1 MALVKMYRDEPEV
14 PGGNTEAMIPEEAVN
29 LAMDN
34 GWRLKGK
41 AEPAKEEPK
50 PEAKKEEP
58 KVEQPKAEEPKIEPV
73 KEEKSD
79 FPEFEKSEGKKGK
92 K

>member
-29 LAMDN
+29 SAMDN

-41 AEPAKEEPK
+41 DEPAKDESK
-50 PEAKKEEP
+50 PEDKKDEP
-58 KVEQPKAEEPKIEPV
+58 KVEQPKADEPKVEPV

>member
-14 PGGNTEAMIPEEAVN
+14 PGGNTEAMIPEEGVN
-29 LAMDN
+29 AAMDN
-34 GWRLKGK
+34 GWKLKGK
-41 AEPAKEEPK
+41 VDEKK
-50 PEAKKEEP
+50 PEPVKEEP
-58 KVEQPKAEEPKIEPV
+58 KVEEPKVEPV

-79 FPEFEKSEGKKGK
+79 FPEFEKAEGKKGK

>member
-34 GWRLKGK
+34 GWKLKGK
-41 AEPAKEEPK
+41 AEPAKEESK
-50 PEAKKEEP
+50 PEVKEEP
-58 KVEQPKAEEPKIEPV
+58 KVEEPV
-73 KEEKSD
+73 KEEKK
-79 FPEFEKSEGKKGK
+79 PEAPKFEKTEEKKGK

>member
-41 AEPAKEEPK
+41 AEPAKEESK
-50 PEAKKEEP
+50 PEVKKEE
-58 KVEQPKAEEPKIEPV
+58 PKAEEPKVEPV

-79 FPEFEKSEGKKGK
+79 FPEFEKSEGKK
-92 K
+92 

>member
-14 PGGNTEAMIPEEAVN
+14 PGGNTEAMIPEEAVDS
-29 LAMDN
+29 AKDN

-41 AEPAKEEPK
+41 AEPVKEESK
-50 PEAKKEEP
+50 PEVKKEEP
-58 KVEQPKAEEPKIEPV
+58 KVEQPKAEEPKVEPV

>member
-41 AEPAKEEPK
+41 AEPAKEE
-50 PEAKKEEP
+50 AKTEVEKEEP
-58 KVEQPKAEEPKIEPV
+58 KVEQPKAEEPKQDP
-73 KEEKSD
+73 
-79 FPEFEKSEGKKGK
+79 P
-92 K
+92 

>member
-14 PGGNTEAMIPEEAVN
+14 PGGNTEAMIPEEAVDS
-29 LAMDN
+29 AMDN

-41 AEPAKEEPK
+41 TELVKEESK
-50 PEAKKEEP
+50 PEVKKEEP
-58 KVEQPKAEEPKIEPV
+58 KVEEPKVEPV

>member
-14 PGGNTEAMIPEEAVN
+14 PGGNIEAMIPEEAVN

-41 AEPAKEEPK
+41 AEPVKEEPK
-50 PEAKKEEP
+50 PEVKKEEP
-58 KVEQPKAEEPKIEPV
+58 KVEQPKAEEPKVEPV

>member
-14 PGGNTEAMIPEEAVN
+14 PGGNTEAMIPEEAVS
-29 LAMDN
+29 LAMNN
-34 GWRLKGK
+34 GWKLKGK
-41 AEPAKEEPK
+41 AEPVKEEPK
-50 PEAKKEEP
+50 PEVKKEQP
-58 KVEQPKAEEPKIEPV
+58 KVEEPVVEPV

>member
-29 LAMDN
+29 SAMDN

-41 AEPAKEEPK
+41 EEPKKEEPK
-50 PEAKKEEP
+50 PEVKEEP
-58 KVEQPKAEEPKIEPV
+58 KVEPV

>member
-14 PGGNTEAMIPEEAVN
+14 PGGNTEAMIPEEGVN
-29 LAMDN
+29 AAMDN
-34 GWRLKGK
+34 GWKLKGK
-41 AEPAKEEPK
+41 VDEKKPEPAKV
-50 PEAKKEEP
+50 EEP
-58 KVEQPKAEEPKIEPV
+58 KVEEPKVEEPKVEPV

-79 FPEFEKSEGKKGK
+79 FPEFEKNEGKKGK

>member
-50 PEAKKEEP
+50 PEVKKEEP
-58 KVEQPKAEEPKIEPV
+58 RVEHPKAEEPKVEPV

>member
-34 GWRLKGK
+34 GWKLKGK
-41 AEPAKEEPK
+41 AEPVKEEPK
-50 PEAKKEEP
+50 PEVKKEES
-58 KVEQPKAEEPKIEPV
+58 KAEEPKVEPV

>member
-41 AEPAKEEPK
+41 AEPVKEESK
-50 PEAKKEEP
+50 PEVKKEEP
-58 KVEQPKAEEPKIEPV
+58 KVEQPKAEEPKVEPV

>member
-41 AEPAKEEPK
+41 AEPAKEESK
-50 PEAKKEEP
+50 PEVKKEE
-58 KVEQPKAEEPKIEPV
+58 PKAEEPKVEPV

>member
-14 PGGNTEAMIPEEAVN
+14 PGGNTEAMIPDEAVS
-29 LAMDN
+29 LAMNN
-34 GWRLKGK
+34 GWKLKGK
-41 AEPAKEEPK
+41 AEPVKEEPK
-50 PEAKKEEP
+50 PEVKKEEP
-58 KVEQPKAEEPKIEPV
+58 KVEEPKADESKVEPV

-79 FPEFEKSEGKKGK
+79 FPEFTKNEGKKGK

>member
-14 PGGNTEAMIPEEAVN
+14 PGGNTEAMIPEEAVS
-29 LAMDN
+29 LAMNN

-50 PEAKKEEP
+50 PEVKKEE
-58 KVEQPKAEEPKIEPV
+58 PKAEEPKVEPV

>member
-34 GWRLKGK
+34 GWKLKGK
-41 AEPAKEEPK
+41 AEPVKEEPK
-50 PEAKKEEP
+50 LEVKKEEP
-58 KVEQPKAEEPKIEPV
+58 KVEQPKAEEPKVEPV